1 MRAHGAVR
9 YRLARNLELR
19 IDEAVLEKLFSHRQC
34 TCFHKEAGGQLFAV
48 ISKGVWNVVEAT
60 GPRRSD
66 HRSRY
71 GYVPDRAA
79 EQIEIDEQFAKGR
92 HYVGDW
98 HTHPQRR
105 PRPSGSDLSSI
116 SKVASQTRHELPG
129 FLLMIVGTRKAPGD
143 VWVSLHD
150 GSDRTG
156 IRLVACKDRSHAGM
170 S

>member
-1 MRAHGAVR
+1 MQADDAVR
-9 YRLARNLELR
+9 YHLDCNLEIR

-34 TCFHKEAGGQLFAV
+34 TYFHKEAGGQLFAV
-48 ISKGVWNVVEAT
+48 ISKGVWNLVEAT

-71 GYVPDRAA
+71 SYVPDRAA
-79 EQIEIDEQFAKGR
+79 EQIEIDEQFVRGR

-105 PRPSGSDLSSI
+105 PRPSVSDISSI
-116 SKVASQTRHELPG
+116 STVARQTQHELPG

-143 VWVSLHD
+143 IWVSLHD
-150 GSDRTG
+150 GAGRNG
-156 IRLVACKDRSHAGM
+156 IRLVACKDRTYAGM